1 MYALHSLGVESHYRV
16 LVCSPCN
23 RIECYDKRWWKFA
36 PVAGIVGAGYAVGL
50 PILFLYLVRRFK
62 NQILAGDKVV
72 EHALGPVAVPRNT

>member
-1 MYALHSLGVESHYRV
+1 MTRKLIVASLLCTFPVW
-16 LVCSPCN
+16 C